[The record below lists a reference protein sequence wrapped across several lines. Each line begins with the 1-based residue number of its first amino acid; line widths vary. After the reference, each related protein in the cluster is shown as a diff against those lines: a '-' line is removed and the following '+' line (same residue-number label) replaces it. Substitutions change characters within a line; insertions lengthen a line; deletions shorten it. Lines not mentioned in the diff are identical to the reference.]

1 MTLEEEL
8 KKRASEHGL
17 TLFKV
22 TPVIAPAY
30 LVVDSKNRSATK
42 PMSLETLE
50 KYLDEKDKQADLEKE
65 PF

>member
-1 MTLEEEL
+1 MALEEEL

-30 LVVDSKNRSATK
+30 LVVDSNKHSATK

-50 KYLDEKDKQADLEKE
+50 EFLDAKDKQADLERE

>member
-30 LVVDSKNRSATK
+30 LVVDSNKHSATK

-50 KYLDEKDKQADLEKE
+50 KYLDELDKLERE